1 MSLAAGSCDSQ
12 KQFPCFFS
20 ARILLSLVTVLGFA
34 SRSFSADVEETRKLL
49 IKGDYAECIKVA
61 GKAIDERAFGEDFY
75 LFKSEAELNSGLYKE
90 AYETISAGLTRYA
103 WSVRLRQAGI
113 EPARLSGNVM
123 QGTLWQA
130 EIADVVGRAAWR
142 YNGDADSLVALG
154 RVALATGADAR
165 QVLEVFYDRALKVSP
180 THRGAIIASGEMAL
194 SKKDFALAAET
205 FEAGVKTH
213 PQDPDIHFGLSRAL
227 ERSQPPL
234 AAHHLSEALRLNPHH
249 LPAILHRVDH
259 AIDSEQYGDAKK
271 LLEEAL
277 EVNKACPLCWAYH
290 AVLAHLDNN
299 AENELEF
306 RNRAL
311 KPWPENPAVDHLI
324 GRKLSQKYRF
334 AEGAAHQRT
343 ALQFAANYQPAR
355 VQLAQDLLRL
365 GEEDEGWKL
374 SDAALK
380 YDAYDVHVF
389 NLVQLRDELDKF
401 TTLEGGGFRL
411 RMEAKEAAIYGSDV
425 LLLLQ
430 RAKQTLCPKYGL
442 ELKDVITVEIFPDPN
457 DFAVRTFGLPG
468 AEGFLGVCFGK
479 VITANSPASQKE
491 TPSNWQSVLW
501 HEFCHVVT
509 LEKTRNRMPRWL
521 SEGISVYEERQASP
535 TWGQKMSPKNR
546 KRILDQ
552 GVNSV
557 REMSGSFLR
566 PEKPEDLQ
574 FAYFQASLLVEYLV
588 EKYGIE
594 SLKKILDDLA
604 AGIPVDG
611 AIERHTTSLNQID
624 MEFRDYA
631 IEMARRLA
639 PDLDWEQYDLSA
651 IKDDDDPDRLERWV
665 DDHPASIQGLTMLAD
680 QLISKREFAKAK
692 KSLAKLI
699 ELYPEQTGLDSAY
712 VLLSAIH
719 RELNEPDDERRVL
732 EQYVSHTD
740 DAKSALLRLIELQTK
755 TQDWNAAS
763 ISVKRLLE
771 VNPLMSQAQKAR
783 AATSEQLHD
792 VDDAIKGLRAW
803 LLMDPDDP
811 AEAHFRLAKL
821 LDVNGLPDAK
831 KHVLAALEAAPRYRE
846 AQKLL
851 LKIVRSEPADAERA
865 TADKPADNKRIR
877 PEKVGF

>member
-1 MSLAAGSCDSQ
+1 MSLAAGTYHFHRDNSRF
-12 KQFPCFFS
+12 FP
-20 ARILLSLVTVLGFA
+20 ARIFLTLISVLAVASKAFA
-34 SRSFSADVEETRKLL
+34 ADVEESRKLL

-75 LFKSEAELNSGLYKE
+75 LLKSEAELITGHYKD

-123 QGTLWQA
+123 QTSVWQA

-142 YNGDADSLVALG
+142 YNGDAESLVALG
-154 RVALATGADAR
+154 RVAVATGEDAR

-180 THRGAIIASGEMAL
+180 ANRGAILASGEMAL

-205 FEAGVKTH
+205 FEAGVKAH

-271 LLEEAL
+271 LLDEAL
-277 EVNKACPLCWAYH
+277 EINKSSPLCWAYY

-299 AENELEF
+299 ADNELEF

-311 KPWPENPAVDHLI
+311 KPWSENPAVDHLI

-343 ALQFAANYQPAR
+343 ALHFATNYQPAR

-365 GEEDEGWKL
+365 GDEDEGWKL
-374 SDAALK
+374 SEAALK
-380 YDAYDVHVF
+380 FDAYDVHVF

-401 TTLEGGGFRL
+401 TTLEGGGFRI
-411 RMEAKEAAIYGSDV
+411 RMEAKEAAIYGLDV
-425 LLLLQ
+425 LQLLQ
-430 RAKQTLCPKYGL
+430 RAKRTLCPKYGL
-442 ELKDVITVEIFPDPN
+442 ELKDAITVEIFPDPN
-457 DFAVRTFGLPG
+457 DFAVRTFGMPG

-479 VITANSPASQKE
+479 VITANSPASQKD

-509 LEKTRNRMPRWL
+509 LEKTKNRMPRWL

-535 TWGQKMSPKNR
+535 TWGQRMSPKHR
-546 KRILDQ
+546 KRILDR

-574 FAYFQASLLVEYLV
+574 FAYFQASMLVEYLV
-588 EKYGIE
+588 EKYGNE

-604 AGIPVDG
+604 AGIPVDV

-665 DDHPASIQGLTMLAD
+665 DDHPSSIQGLTMLAD
-680 QLISKREFAKAK
+680 QLISKREFVKAK

-712 VLLSAIH
+712 LLLSAIH
-719 RELNEPDDERRVL
+719 RELNEPDEERKVL
-732 EQYVSHTD
+732 EQYVSQTD
-740 DAKSALLRLIELQTK
+740 DAKSALLRLVELQT
-755 TQDWNAAS
+755 TAHDWAAAS

-771 VNPLMSQAQKAR
+771 VNPLLPQAQKSR
-783 AATSEQLHD
+783 AATSEKLGD
-792 VDDAIKGLRAW
+792 VDDAIKGLQAW
-803 LLMDPDDP
+803 LMMDPDDP

-821 LDVNGLPDAK
+821 LDANGLPEAK
-831 KHVLAALEAAPRYRE
+831 MHVMAALEAAPRYRE

-851 LKIVRSEPADAERA
+851 LKIVRSEPADAEQPLKS
-865 TADKPADNKRIR
+865 KPVNNEQIPR
-877 PEKVGF
+877 